1 MKFEPTPLNIIAKI
15 ISGVVHPMLMPL
27 FGALLIFSLP
37 TNFSM
42 HNEGMVRMYLLG
54 VIFICTCILPS
65 IAIIVLKLMGAIEG
79 IGLNEQKDR
88 RIPFIL
94 TGICYSIC
102 YWAILKLDIP
112 RVLFPYAL
120 AYPLV
125 LGATLTIILA
135 LIVNHWF
142 KISIHMMGIG
152 GVLGSFIA
160 IAIRFDQPLL
170 PFISILI
177 VLAGLTGFAR
187 LQLNAHTPAQVYSG
201 FIVSAVCNSALILL
215 PMWLR

>member
-1 MKFEPTPLNIIAKI
+1 
-15 ISGVVHPMLMPL
+15 MPL
-27 FGALLIFSLP
+27 FGSLLIFSLP
-37 TNFSM
+37 ANFSM
-42 HNEGMVRMYLLG
+42 HNEDMVRMYLLG

-65 IAIIVLKLMGAIEG
+65 IVIIVLKLMGAIEG

-88 RIPFIL
+88 RVPFIF

-120 AYPLV
+120 
-125 LGATLTIILA
+125 LA

-160 IAIRFDQPLL
+160 IAIRYDEPLL
-170 PFISILI
+170 PFIFILI

-215 PMWLR
+215 PMWLQ